1 MGRTGQAGSQ
11 ASTRPEAPTRSEPIE
26 RFATALRAN
35 TAGVHGPLP
44 SDDLVAALVARAVE
58 LDGDISGE
66 GPIATASPDPV
77 LDPLGVRPALERSSL
92 EVLAPDSASWEHRV
106 AAATVGVTG
115 AARGA
120 AETGTVLLPSAPG
133 APRSVSLLP
142 DAHLC
147 VLRAADVVER
157 LEDAFK
163 AVVRDGLPSN
173 LVWISGP
180 SRSADIE
187 KRITL
192 GVHGPRTFEVFL
204 LEE

>member
-11 ASTRPEAPTRSEPIE
+11 ASTQPEAPTRSEPIE

-44 SDDLVAALVARAVE
+44 REDLVAALVARTVE
-58 LDGDISGE
+58 LDRALSGD
-66 GPIATASPDPV
+66 GPVALASPDPV
-77 LDPLGVRPALERSSL
+77 LDPLGLRAALERSSL
-92 EVLAPDSASWEHRV
+92 EVLAPDAADWEERIAS
-106 AAATVGVTG
+106 ATVGVTG
-115 AARGA
+115 AAGGA
-120 AETGTVLLPSAPG
+120 AETGTVLLRSAPG

-157 LEDAFK
+157 LEDAFEV
-163 AVVRDGLPSN
+163 VVRDGLPSN

-180 SRSADIE
+180 SRSADIQ

-204 LEE
+204 LEA